1 MRLYCPVCNKE
12 FPLDI
17 KDLAC
22 PESSDDGVHPL
33 IKLEDA
39 DELSRV
45 FPTILTKRWNEGKLS
60 FSVFREF
67 MASYQLANEH
77 GKASWWLERVL
88 ALSNACERLTGRG
101 FVRTPEI
108 QADELAEAI
117 DLPKGSLF
125 VKNETLQLMG
135 SHKSRHLAGAIMHLE
150 TLREISGEDQDKKT
164 LAIFSCGN
172 AAMGAAAIAGAAGYQ
187 LYAFVPDHVSDTVVA
202 ILTNLGTNVVKV
214 SRDGNVGEGDPCNL
228 RYQEALKKFGWVP
241 FTSYGHDIW
250 SAVEGAETLAYEF
263 FFNQY
268 LNDAALDVMVIQ
280 VGGGGL
286 ANAVISGAQI
296 CKRLGMIRKL
306 PRFYTCQTSSCYPLA
321 QSYFMVLRELGRDG
335 VVTLP
340 PELSMALESDFDARS
355 VIENNA
361 GQIKMTA
368 NLIAEMYPKIKE
380 DIDAVF
386 AKIGK
391 KRNEFFKP
399 WSGNVPDSIAEGIL
413 DDTTYDGLEVVRGM
427 IETGGLPL
435 VADEESLQKAYD
447 LAIQHTGIDL
457 SATGS
462 AGLAGLRMLV
472 KNNLIQKGER
482 CGLLF
487 TGVGERSCDLPIIND
502 RVFTLSA
509 DDNIKKLIG

>member
-1 MRLYCPVCNKE
+1 MRLYCPVCDKE
-12 FPLDI
+12 YPLETQA
-17 KDLAC
+17 LFC
-22 PESSDDGVHPL
+22 PESTEDGVHPL
-33 IKLEDA
+33 IKREDA

-45 FPTILTKRWNEGKLS
+45 FPTILTKRWNDGKLS

-67 MASYQLANEH
+67 LASYQLACEH
-77 GKASWWLERVL
+77 GKGSWWLERVL

-108 QADELAEAI
+108 CADALAEAI
-117 DLPKGSLF
+117 DLPKGTLF

-150 TLREISGEDQDKKT
+150 TLREIEEEQKEKKT

-172 AAMGAAAIAGAAGYQ
+172 AAMGAAAVAGAAGYQ

-214 SRDGNVGEGDPCNL
+214 SRDGSVGEGDPCNL
-228 RYQEALKKFGWVP
+228 RYQEALKKFGWIP
-241 FTSYGHDIW
+241 FTSYGRDIW

-263 FFNQY
+263 IFNQY
-268 LNDAALDVMVIQ
+268 LADAALDVMVIQ

-286 ANAVISGAQI
+286 ANAFISGAQL
-296 CKRLGMIRKL
+296 CLRLGVIRKL

-321 QSYFMVLRELGRDG
+321 QSYFLVLRELGRAG
-335 VVTLP
+335 VITLS
-340 PELSMALESDFDARS
+340 PELAMALEGDFDARTLL
-355 VIENNA
+355 ETNA

-380 DIDAVF
+380 DIERVF
-386 AKIGK
+386 SEIGK
-391 KRNEFFKP
+391 KRNEYFKA
-399 WSGNVPDSIAEGIL
+399 WSGNVPDSVAEGIL

-427 IETGGLPL
+427 IESGGLPL
-435 VADEESLQKAYD
+435 IADEEALTKAYD
-447 LAIQHTGIDL
+447 LAVRHTGIDL

-487 TGVGERSCDLPIIND
+487 TGVGERTCDLPIVKD

-509 DDNIKKLIG
+509 GENIKKLIG